1 MDKNQN
7 DIFLL
12 NNNPNQL
19 ILELQDLIDIIVYQF
34 IRSGYFNYN
43 EKQDV
48 KQQINIELFNR
59 VEVIQKQYKGKS
71 LLRTYIA
78 VIIRNICNEILR
90 DKKKSKY
97 ILIENNLNLEG
108 SYDEID
114 PLILDEEMSRLRKII
129 ELYFNK
135 KYKLILCLKLKF
147 KMVIELDDFRN
158 INKNITPD
166 EFGEFIEFINP
177 YIDCPDNTM
186 FMGLTLIL
194 NKYEYKDNTPD
205 SLRKWVTDKINELI
219 DILNGSPPAS
229 NYNRESFQIL
239 FEKCYYEEQKMNS
252 GGVLLKA

>member
-59 VEVIQKQYKGKS
+59 VDTIQIHYKGKS
-71 LLRTYIA
+71 LLRTYIG
-78 VIIRNICNEILR
+78 VVIRNICNEILR

-97 ILIENNLNLEG
+97 ILVENNLNFEG
-108 SYDEID
+108 RYDDID
-114 PLILDEEMSRLRKII
+114 PLIMDEEMSRLRKII

-158 INKNITPD
+158 INKNITPA
-166 EFGEFIEFINP
+166 EFGEFIDLINP
-177 YIDCPDNTM
+177 YMDCPDNTM

-194 NKYEYKDNTPD
+194 NKYEHKDNTPD

-219 DILNGSPPAS
+219 DILNGNPPTS
-229 NYNRESFQIL
+229 NYNKESFQIL
-239 FEKCYYEEQKMNS
+239 FEKCYYE
-252 GGVLLKA
+252 